1 MKRIYTVMV
10 ADLFHHG
17 HVDFLRRARL
27 LGDYLVVGL
36 LPDERVASYK
46 REPVLNWEERKTVVE
61 SCRYVDEVWPQ
72 ITDVTN
78 NEFMIRHNFALEVYA
93 ALNEKENQ
101 RLLARY
107 EGTLDLKYV
116 KRIDYTDAISTTKII
131 QRIFERGPS
140 LVKHPAT

>member
-27 LGDYLVVGL
+27 LGNYLVVGL
-36 LPDERVASYK
+36 LPDERVVSYK
-46 REPVLNWEERKTVVE
+46 REPVLTWKERKLVVE
-61 SCRYVDEVWPQ
+61 SCRYVDEVWLHSSDGA
-72 ITDVTN
+72 TS
-78 NEFMIRHNFALEVYA
+78 EFMIRHKFALKVYA

-107 EGTLDLKYV
+107 EGKLDLKYV
-116 KRIDYTDAISTTKII
+116 KRIDYTSAISTTKII
-131 QRIFERGPS
+131 QRIVERGPS